1 MRYLRRNYH
10 RTLSLYPK
18 SQIRP
23 TIIDKQIDFR
33 RAGLTVV
40 NRSARGAHRHHKKQ
54 HLHLLKKKR
63 NTRRIHT
70 HTSLNVQSSQ
80 KKKANKNPR
89 KERKQFVT
97 LCAQPTFSSER
108 TFQKTEAHRQ
118 TWIQG

>member
-54 HLHLLKKKR
+54 HLHLLKKKKEPQEEF
-63 NTRRIHT
+63 T
-70 HTSLNVQSSQ
+70 HTLLSTYRVH
-80 KKKANKNPR
+80 KKKQTKILGKN
-89 KERKQFVT
+89 VNN
-97 LCAQPTFSSER
+97 L
-108 TFQKTEAHRQ
+108 
-118 TWIQG
+118 